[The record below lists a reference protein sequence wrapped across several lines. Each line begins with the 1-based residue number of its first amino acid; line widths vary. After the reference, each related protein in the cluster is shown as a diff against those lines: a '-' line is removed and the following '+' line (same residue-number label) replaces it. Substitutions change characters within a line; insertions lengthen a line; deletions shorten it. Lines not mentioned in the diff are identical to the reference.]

1 MVHHPHNK
9 IKDEGGRMKDEIK
22 TLGVKNQKDRWGFLH
37 PSSFIPHPSEC
48 GTVSVEMVFFL
59 LIFVVAFFGA
69 IEMAREVS
77 VKHALDVGTYRAA
90 RYLSIVPN
98 DQLTARNM
106 IQKELDSNVLGGAG
120 SVVMT
125 VDMPSQSFQTVFN
138 VTADVPYQP
147 VIPLMIFAPK
157 TLRVIHSQSI
167 EAYP

>member
-1 MVHHPHNK
+1 MVHHPHNP
-9 IKDEGGRMKDEIK
+9 IKDEGGRMKDEK
-22 TLGVKNQKDRWGFLH
+22 KSSKGKSDFH
-37 PSSFIPHPSEC
+37 PSSFTRSVHPSQH
-48 GTVSVEMVFFL
+48 GTVSIEMVFFL

-69 IEMAREVS
+69 MEMAREVS

-120 SVVMT
+120 SVAMT

>member
-1 MVHHPHNK
+1 MVHHPYDK
-9 IKDEGGRMKDEIK
+9 INEPIAQLTNEPRRKSKDWQIGLLENWHIEHGA
-22 TLGVKNQKDRWGFLH
+22 
-37 PSSFIPHPSEC
+37 
-48 GTVSVEMVFFL
+48 VSIEMVFFL

-90 RYLSIVPN
+90 RYLSIVPS
-98 DQLTARNM
+98 DQTTARNM
-106 IQKELDSNVLGGAG
+106 IQTELNSNVLGGAG
-120 SVVMT
+120 SVVMN
-125 VDMPSQSFQTVFN
+125 VDMPSQSFQTVFS